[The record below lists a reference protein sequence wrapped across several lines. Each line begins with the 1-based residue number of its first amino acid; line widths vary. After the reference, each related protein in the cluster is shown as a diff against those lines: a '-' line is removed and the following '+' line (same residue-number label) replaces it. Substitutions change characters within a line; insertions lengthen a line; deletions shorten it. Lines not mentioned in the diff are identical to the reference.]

1 MVQTYVDYMAK
12 VAKLLGTKCDTTKKM
27 REIMDFEIKLANVG
41 TCSFLQHTL
50 PIKQRLR
57 FCEHQVH
64 LCACIERETCRTSV

>member
-50 PIKQRLR
+50 PIKQR
-57 FCEHQVH
+57 HV
-64 LCACIERETCRTSV
+64 LCVFASTKCICVRV